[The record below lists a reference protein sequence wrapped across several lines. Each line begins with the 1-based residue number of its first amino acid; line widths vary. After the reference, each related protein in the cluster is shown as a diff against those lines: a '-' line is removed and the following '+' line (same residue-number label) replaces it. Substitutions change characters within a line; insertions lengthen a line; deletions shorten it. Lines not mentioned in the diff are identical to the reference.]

1 MAEIIYIPKGKARE
15 YSPYALNIYNGCDH
29 NCRYC
34 YIRTMRFRR
43 YVPNDEIKSR
53 KDIIENLEKQ
63 LKKQEITEQVLL
75 CFMGDPYCQ
84 ADIKYET
91 TREMLKL
98 LLKYDIP
105 TAILS
110 KGGNRILRDMDLFK
124 KFKKIKVGVTLTLLD
139 EKESLYY
146 EPEAA
151 LPRERI
157 EVLGILH
164 REGIKT
170 WVSFEPVI
178 RPLTT
183 YQLLELTY
191 PFVDQY
197 KVGKMNYYQLSH
209 EVDWRNFGNEMAKKL
224 LEYEKDF
231 YIKKDLYKYMNMKLD
246 DKYIDQDYLTLKNPR
261 INIIPEEKKVLQPT
275 LF

>member
-1 MAEIIYIPKGKARE
+1 MSNIIYVPRGKARE
-15 YSPYALNIYNGCDH
+15 YSPYSLNIYKGCDH
-29 NCRYC
+29 DCKYC
-34 YIRTMRFRR
+34 YVKTMPF
-43 YVPNDEIKSR
+43 YKKVPNEEVKPR
-53 KDIIENLEKQ
+53 ENILEKLGKQ

-75 CFMGDPYCQ
+75 CFMGDPYCK
-84 ADIKYET
+84 ADAEYKT
-91 TREMLKL
+91 TRDILKI

-110 KGGNRILRDMDLFK
+110 KGGGRILRDLDLFK
-124 KFKKIKVGVTLTLLD
+124 QFKRIKIGTTLTLLD

-146 EPEAA
+146 EPGAT

-157 EVLGILH
+157 KVLGTLH
-164 REGIKT
+164 NEGIKT

-183 YQLLELTY
+183 YQLLELSW

-197 KVGKMNYYQLSH
+197 KVGKMNHYQLPH
-209 EVDWRNFGNEMAKKL
+209 QIDWQEFGNTIAKRLTELK
-224 LEYEKDF
+224 KDF
-231 YIKKDLYKYMNMKLD
+231 YIKKDLYKYMSMILD
-246 DKYIDQDYLTLKNPR
+246 DKHIDQDYLTLKKPR
-261 INIIPEEKKVLQPT
+261 MKITPEETKVLQPT